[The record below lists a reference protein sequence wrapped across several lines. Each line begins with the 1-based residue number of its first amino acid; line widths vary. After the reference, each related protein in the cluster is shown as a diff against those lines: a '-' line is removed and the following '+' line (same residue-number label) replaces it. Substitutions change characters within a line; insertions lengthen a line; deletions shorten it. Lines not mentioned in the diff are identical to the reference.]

1 MTLSENMTQKSDYQ
15 LRWITS
21 NKATYSESQIRAAL
35 KELKSRDILKTNSG
49 DIMDYLKKLWDS
61 FTQFFK

>member
-15 LRWITS
+15 LRWITE

-49 DIMDYLKKLWDS
+49 DITNYIKKLWENL
-61 FTQFFK
+61 FK